1 MLGSNNNL
9 SMGDIFPL
17 ITTPYEAIPSSC
29 YASASIISNSSNGM
43 LNPRG
48 EFFLLVSTPLNIT
61 LNYHANIFSL
71 DTIPTARVLNPRA
84 LTFVP
89 LCPGKRNCV
98 ILAILVTLLLLLILL
113 FMHLITTDNHE
124 YDGVNPKHLLKKL
137 KHDNPNKITIGH
149 LNINSIR
156 IKFEFLKE
164 IIGNNIAIFSRV

>member
-1 MLGSNNNL
+1 MLGSNNIL

-29 YASASIISNSSNGM
+29 YATASIISNSSNGM
-43 LNPRG
+43 LNPRA
-48 EFFLLVSTPLNIT
+48 EFFSLVSTPLNIT
-61 LNYHANIFSL
+61 LNYHANMFSL
-71 DTIPTARVLNPRA
+71 DTIPPARVLNPRA

-89 LCPGKRNCV
+89 LCNPGKKNCV
-98 ILAILVTLLLLLILL
+98 ILAILVTLLLFLILL

-137 KHDNPNKITIGH
+137 KHDNPNKITIGN

-156 IKFEFLKE
+156 LNFSKRLLV
-164 IIGNNIAIFSRV
+164 II